1 MSSSGRHFT
10 GWENVVNS
18 YNGMLCG
25 RKSNVLEVYLI
36 TQENIHTM
44 LSVRLLSQV
53 MKRNIQDYPYFV
65 KKKKKKERKKKKK
78 YYI

>member
-1 MSSSGRHFT
+1 M
-10 GWENVVNS
+10 VNS

-36 TQENIHTM
+36 TQENIHTV

-65 KKKKKKERKKKKK
+65 KKKRKKEKRKKSII
-78 YYI
+78 YRL